1 MTVGERIKYLRKTK
15 RLNSNG
21 KMTLDRFGSV
31 LGVTGVAIS
40 RIENGD
46 RRLTDQMFKAICREF
61 GVNEEWLRDGIG
73 KPFVEK
79 SKREQ
84 IIGYLNML
92 SDVSENV
99 RNRFAD
105 ALDAMDE
112 DDWKV
117 IRDVIDQ
124 IEKDCLSRKNSG
136 PAAAAINEN
145 VDTPS
150 VTADLSP
157 EEREVIRQLRE
168 KKQQADA

>member
-1 MTVGERIKYLRKTK
+1 MNEVERIRFLRKEELGLSMEEFGK
-15 RLNSNG
+15 RIGGISKQTISN
-21 KMTLDRFGSV
+21 
-31 LGVTGVAIS
+31 
-40 RIENGD
+40 IENGN
-46 RRLTDQMFKAICREF
+46 RPPTEHIKKSICREF
-61 GVNEEWLRDGIG
+61 NVSESWLRDGIG
-73 KPFVEK
+73 EPFVEK

-124 IEKDCLSRKNSG
+124 IERDCIARKNSG

>member
-1 MTVGERIKYLRKTK
+1 MIGERIKEIRVSAGLNQIDFGK
-15 RLNSNG
+15 RLSLSQSAVANYEKNVRVP
-21 KMTLDRFGSV
+21 LDAVIAS
-31 LGVTGVAIS
+31 
-40 RIENGD
+40 
-46 RRLTDQMFKAICREF
+46 ICKEF
-61 GVNEEWLRDGIG
+61 NVSEEWLRTGEG
-73 KPFVEK
+73 EPFVEK

-117 IRDVIDQ
+117 IRDVVDQ
-124 IEKDCLSRKNSG
+124 IERDCIARKNSG

>member
-1 MTVGERIKYLRKTK
+1 MIGERIKEIRVSAGLNQIDFGK
-15 RLNSNG
+15 RLSLSQSAVANYEKNVRVP
-21 KMTLDRFGSV
+21 LDAVIAS
-31 LGVTGVAIS
+31 
-40 RIENGD
+40 
-46 RRLTDQMFKAICREF
+46 ICKEF
-61 GVNEEWLRDGIG
+61 NVSEEWLRTGEG
-73 KPFVEK
+73 EPFVEK

-124 IEKDCLSRKNSG
+124 IEKDCIARKNSG

>member
-1 MTVGERIKYLRKTK
+1 MKNRIKTLR
-15 RLNSNG
+15 SE
-21 KMTLDRFGSV
+21 LDLTQQAFAEK
-31 LGVTGVAIS
+31 LGTSRNNIAGYETGT
-40 RIENGD
+40 RIPSD
-46 RRLTDQMFKAICREF
+46 AVVSLICNKFNVSEK
-61 GVNEEWLRDGIG
+61 WLRTGEG
-73 KPFVEK
+73 EPFVEK

-124 IEKDCLSRKNSG
+124 IERDCIARKNSG

>member
-1 MTVGERIKYLRKTK
+1 MKNRIKTLR
-15 RLNSNG
+15 SE
-21 KMTLDRFGSV
+21 
-31 LGVTGVAIS
+31 LGLTQQAFAEKLGTSRNNIAGYETGT
-40 RIENGD
+40 RIPSD
-46 RRLTDQMFKAICREF
+46 AVVSLICNKFNVSEK
-61 GVNEEWLRDGIG
+61 WLRTGEG
-73 KPFVEK
+73 EPFVEK
-79 SKREQ
+79 SRREQ

-124 IEKDCLSRKNSG
+124 IERDCIARKNSG

>member
-1 MTVGERIKYLRKTK
+1 MKNRIKMLR
-15 RLNSNG
+15 SE
-21 KMTLDRFGSV
+21 
-31 LGVTGVAIS
+31 LGLTQQAFAEKLGTSRNNIAGYETGT
-40 RIENGD
+40 RIPSD
-46 RRLTDQMFKAICREF
+46 AVVSLICNKFNVSEK
-61 GVNEEWLRDGIG
+61 WLRTGEG
-73 KPFVEK
+73 EPFVEK

-124 IEKDCLSRKNSG
+124 IERDCLSRKNSG

>member
-1 MTVGERIKYLRKTK
+1 M
-15 RLNSNG
+15 LNLTME
-21 KMTLDRFGSV
+21 KFGDA
-31 LGVTGVAIS
+31 LGVSKAAIS
-40 RIENGD
+40 RIESGIVA
-46 RRLTDQMFKAICREF
+46 LTDQNRKAICREF
-61 GVNEEWLRDGIG
+61 NVSESWLRTGEG
-73 KPFVEK
+73 EPFVEK

-124 IEKDCLSRKNSG
+124 IERDCIARKNSG